1 MDILELIEKVK
12 TIKNDVEARIASIK
26 SKYNVYANRIN
37 SFIDRLEEI
46 INNVI
51 EDLNAGIA
59 GALEWANGKI
69 QNVISRINEAFD
81 KMEAVINE
89 KLNELQVWLDNVLDK
104 MKLTFVQNSLA
115 KLGMNVTKEE
125 AQSIADAIPL
135 DVPTIDTSIFNF
147 ELPLPDLVTMLNM
160 RLEGKELP
168 RMPLL

>member
-12 TIKNDVEARIASIK
+12 TIKNDVEARINSIK

-59 GALEWANGKI
+59 GALDWANGKI
-69 QNVISRINEAFD
+69 QNVISRINEVFD
-81 KMEAVINE
+81 NMEAVINE
-89 KLNELQVWLDNVLDK
+89 KLNELQIWLDNVLDK
-104 MKLTFVQNSLA
+104 IKLTFVQNSLA
-115 KLGMNVTKEE
+115 KLGMNVTKET

-135 DVPTIDTSIFNF
+135 EVPTIDASIFNF
-147 ELPLPDLVTMLNM
+147 ELPLPDLTSMLNIK
-160 RLEGKELP
+160 LEGKELP
-168 RMPLL
+168 RMSLL